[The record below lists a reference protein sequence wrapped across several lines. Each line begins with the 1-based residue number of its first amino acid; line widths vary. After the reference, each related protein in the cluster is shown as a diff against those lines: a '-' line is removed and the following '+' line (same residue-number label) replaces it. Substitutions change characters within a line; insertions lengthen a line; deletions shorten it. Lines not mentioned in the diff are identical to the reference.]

1 MELDRDKLLELF
13 SNAKDSTI
21 EALNWGINNP
31 EKVAAGLALLTGFLN
46 ATKHLTVSHRNS
58 IEQRKRDLTYYD
70 PATGFHWELKRK
82 PTNNDRAIIQ
92 SRRRCGE
99 DTYEI
104 LRSLRLI

>member
-1 MELDRDKLLELF
+1 MELDRDKLSELF
-13 SNAKDSTI
+13 SNTKDI
-21 EALNWGINNP
+21 AVEAVNWSINNP
-31 EKVAAGLALLTGFLN
+31 EKVAAGIALLTGFFN
-46 ATKHLTVSHRNS
+46 ATRHLQVTHRNN
-58 IEQRKRDLTYYD
+58 IEQRRRDLTYYD